1 MKLAY
6 LWSRAKSKWT
16 KSKTISYYQTTN
28 LLKILFLF
36 LVSMNVV
43 PTSWDIVHK
52 DIKPTNSHYK
62 SYKHEKMDI
71 ALGKK
76 PINCELD
83 DLGEARSVYTQTT
96 AWTSKNCTTVI
107 HRGSLAFMVPKLRIE
122 ELSIPSARINKL
134 KTVDVWVVSM
144 TFFTTLK
151 LDQLY
156 LFQHGLK
163 NIPYK
168 LTSNMKAASKQ

>member
-6 LWSRAKSKWT
+6 LWSRARLAMNKKQN
-16 KSKTISYYQTTN
+16 YF
-28 LLKILFLF
+28 LLPDHQLAKILFLF
-36 LVSMNVV
+36 LVSVNVV

-52 DIKPTNSHYK
+52 DIKPANVLVSNSHYK
-62 SYKHEKMDI
+62 SYKHEKMDMT
-71 ALGKK
+71 LGKK
-76 PINCELD
+76 PINCALG

-96 AWTSKNCTTVI
+96 AWTGKNCTTVV

-144 TFFTTLK
+144 TFFTILK

-156 LFQHGLK
+156 LFQRG
-163 NIPYK
+163 
-168 LTSNMKAASKQ
+168 